1 MASTPRSATPLPPV
15 PLITVDEA
23 RMLGL
28 RVHTAAFHRV
38 RPGIHIA
45 RSVWDSLAGWQRYE
59 VRVRAFVLAHP
70 DAVLC
75 LESAAA
81 VHGLPLF
88 GQARDIHVYDRER
101 AASRRFGDVA
111 VHTSEDV
118 REVQSVDGIAT
129 TSVLDTVVDLAR
141 VLPPA
146 YALAVA
152 DASVSP
158 AWAGGSLDVDALRAR
173 ASEQRMRRGRARL
186 ELLWPVIDARS
197 ESPGESVSRAV
208 ILWSGFEEP
217 ELQREFRYEGVRD
230 RVDFHFPSV
239 RAIGESDGWGK
250 YGLDDAALA
259 QQRLRDEKRREDRLR
274 RHGHSFA
281 RWDYADALRVE
292 PLRLALVRAG
302 VPVVRR
308 PRPAL
313 LATLRGNPRS
323 LPAGQ

>member
-1 MASTPRSATPLPPV
+1 MASTPFRATPLPPA
-15 PLITVDEA
+15 PLITIDEA

-28 RVHTAAFHRV
+28 RVHTAAYHRV

-45 RSVWDSLAGWQRYE
+45 RSAWDALAGWQRYE
-59 VRVRAFVLAHP
+59 VRVRAFVRAHP

-88 GQARDIHVYDRER
+88 GQPRDIHVYDAER
-101 AASRRFGDVA
+101 ATSRRFGDVA
-111 VHTSEDV
+111 VHTSVDA
-118 REVQSVDGIAT
+118 RATQSVDGVAA

-152 DASVSP
+152 DAAVSP
-158 AWAGGSLDVDALRAR
+158 ARGNPLEVDALRAR
-173 ASEQRMRRGRARL
+173 ASDQCTRRGRARL
-186 ELLWPVIDARS
+186 DLLWPMIDARS
-197 ESPGESVSRAV
+197 ESTGESVSRAV

-217 ELQREFRYEGVRD
+217 DLQREFRYEGIRD
-230 RVDFHFPSV
+230 RVDYFFPSV

-250 YGLDDAALA
+250 YDLDQATLA
-259 QQRLRDEKRREDRLR
+259 QHRLREEKRREDRLR
-274 RHGHSFA
+274 RHGHPFA

-292 PLRLALVRAG
+292 PLRLALLRAG
-302 VPVVRR
+302 VPLVHR

-313 LATLRGNPRS
+313 LATLRRNPRS
-323 LPAGQ
+323 LPPGR